1 MIPYL
6 YFHRHFI
13 IKWALSLFL
22 KMYKR
27 YQKHNI
33 NKTKFVTAN
42 DFAMLMTGW
51 TVLIQNAWDK
61 KYFGFWNIC
70 VYTMRYVGM
79 GPKTK
84 REFIYVSYSFIMFHN
99 LYTQTE
105 GNVIQ
110 YFLHETKF
118 WLCFDWDPT
127 YEVKYG
133 IFHLWHQVAKTFSD
147 FGFSDQGCQPVVSIV
162 KLPLLV
168 KDHIFISIFIHPP
181 SWFSQTLISSI
192 LLPWWNL
199 CHNF

>member
-1 MIPYL
+1 
-6 YFHRHFI
+6 
-13 IKWALSLFL
+13 
-22 KMYKR
+22 
-27 YQKHNI
+27 
-33 NKTKFVTAN
+33 
-42 DFAMLMTGW
+42 MLMTGW

-70 VYTMRYVGM
+70 VYTQWDMLGWDPRLNVN
-79 GPKTK
+79 
-84 REFIYVSYSFIMFHN
+84 SFMFHIHSLCFITYTHRLKVM
-99 LYTQTE
+99 LYNIFCMKQ
-105 GNVIQ
+105 
-110 YFLHETKF
+110 F